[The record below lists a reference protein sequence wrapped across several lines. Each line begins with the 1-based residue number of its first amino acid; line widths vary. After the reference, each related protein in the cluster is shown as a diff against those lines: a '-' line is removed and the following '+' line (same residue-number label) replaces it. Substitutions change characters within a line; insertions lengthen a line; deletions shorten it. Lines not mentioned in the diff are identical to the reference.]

1 MKKTFIACAA
11 SLLFVAGSASAISIT
26 GEAGRHYTN
35 LGFGM
40 GTNTGG
46 LTMSGNWARSD
57 HDGEMAGFGLG
68 FNLPIGSLMATI
80 GGKGIYMAPE
90 DGKNGGAIA
99 VGGGLSYPITKSF
112 ALYGEGYVA
121 PESMTSG
128 MKSYTEANAGVRWNV
143 LRPLTID
150 AGYRYINMEGKD
162 GHRDNRLADGIYLG
176 AGLNF

>member
-11 SLLFVAGSASAISIT
+11 SLLFAAGSASAISIT

-112 ALYGEGYVA
+112 TLYGEGYVA